1 MVAAMEKSEEETA
14 PVDSNPEEN
23 TLSSASHLL
32 WQHLSSQLIYFVL
45 FQFASFTDIVSAL
58 HKKVCMNHK
67 SHKSFFYVI
76 IKSLILVG

>member
-1 MVAAMEKSEEETA
+1 LQLKQRCLALEEQLVELMVAAMEKSEEETA

-58 HKKVCMNHK
+58 HKKV
-67 SHKSFFYVI
+67 
-76 IKSLILVG
+76 